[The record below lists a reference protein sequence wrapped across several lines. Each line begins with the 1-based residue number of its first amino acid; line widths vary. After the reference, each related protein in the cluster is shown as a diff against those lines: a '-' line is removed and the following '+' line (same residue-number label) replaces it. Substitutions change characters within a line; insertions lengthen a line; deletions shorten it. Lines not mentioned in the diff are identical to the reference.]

1 MMEEVTSED
10 HPASAD
16 PALNSE
22 TGKPTA
28 DSVLPSSQETPSSPS
43 GGEAGAASPLTSTG
57 DAPQASSPSL
67 SSTPATT
74 SPGSTQKST
83 FTIGGTPIQQSPT
96 PMEIPHET
104 ADNSDYGQMEYA
116 SGRPPSGGGFFDWG
130 GGLMRK
136 VVEKTKSSMDTMIT
150 TLDPGMAPIIRSG
163 GDISVVVTS
172 DKECKV
178 SAVRDAFQK
187 VFGLATVTGQAAQSN
202 IAPQPE
208 GYAAGL
214 KGAEE
219 RIENLRRGDKID
231 EKQVTVSIESFITDL
246 LPDKWFDVGCVI
258 LSDPVYHISLQVF
271 TQATPIPTEYVLQA
285 QTLTPSDYSLRWSG
299 LAVTVGEVIAKAI
312 PGVSATD
319 WHLNF
324 TGMSRRDMIYN
335 SSLALAGLYKEKL
348 PKGETL

>member
-1 MMEEVTSED
+1 MEEVTSED

-116 SGRPPSGGGFFDWG
+116 SGRPP
-130 GGLMRK
+130 
-136 VVEKTKSSMDTMIT
+136 SSMDTMIT